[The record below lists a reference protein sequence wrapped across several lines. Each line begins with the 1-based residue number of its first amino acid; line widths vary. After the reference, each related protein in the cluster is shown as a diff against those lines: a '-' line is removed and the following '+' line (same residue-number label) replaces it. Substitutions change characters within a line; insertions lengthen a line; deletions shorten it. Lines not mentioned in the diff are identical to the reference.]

1 MRTQVFSPTYPTW
14 ALVGGLQ
21 GKPAK
26 LYCRGCPTSPLPLST
41 AIMRAVLPVTSSIS
55 TKLVTPPGSCL
66 ASTSA
71 SSSRTMSAVLSVQ
84 AWP

>member
-1 MRTQVFSPTYPTW
+1 MYIQTI
-14 ALVGGLQ
+14 
-21 GKPAK
+21 K
-26 LYCRGCPTSPLPLST
+26 LIAVILSRCPTSPLPLST

-84 AWP
+84 ACHRDRVLYL